1 MCLNLRQG
9 KHHFHSP
16 QTKKKHQKGHLKVS
30 TSLFVLFGLLSVWLF
45 TCIHFQQDLYC
56 RQSRSSLFNL
66 PGRKTDVHPKKTPA
80 RKSTTSSNQ
89 PWHSSKVF
97 LCTTMKFIC
106 VNFLLLKFLPYSF
119 SDASDPVLRQYTELP
134 YPDFSENQL
143 HMERVHYSNEDRQV
157 RVIIIKRKNVQ
168 SVIMKR
174 KNV

>member
-1 MCLNLRQG
+1 MCLDLRQG
-9 KHHFHSP
+9 KRHFHSP
-16 QTKKKHQKGHLKVS
+16 CQTKKKHQKGHLKVS

-56 RQSRSSLFNL
+56 RQSRSSLPNL

-80 RKSTTSSNQ
+80 RKSYTSSNQ
-89 PWHSSKVF
+89 PWHLSIVF

-106 VNFLLLKFLPYSF
+106 VNFLLLKFLPHSF

-143 HMERVHYSNEDRQV
+143 KMERVHYSNEDRQV
-157 RVIIIKRKNVQ
+157 RVISSREIRVL
-168 SVIMKR
+168 S
-174 KNV
+174 